1 MKSILKIF
9 FISIICCIATI
20 VTYDFFKKSSY
31 DKNNKNTLENRKV
44 IPNYVSFNSDS
55 RSNSDSEK
63 TDFTIAAEKTIN
75 SVVHIKNTSNYRED
89 SDSWLYRLYG
99 QSTPK
104 RIGNGSGVIVSPD
117 GYIITNDHV
126 IKDASE
132 IEITTNDN
140 KTYIANLVG
149 TDPYTDIA
157 ILKINSNKS
166 LNYIPFG
173 DSESLKIGE
182 WVLALGN
189 PFNLNSTVTAGI
201 VSAKSRDLNQMDR
214 KNQSFIQTDA
224 AVNQGNSG
232 GALINTKGEL
242 IGINTAISSITGGFV
257 GYSFAVPS
265 NLARKVFEDIL
276 EFGNVQKGLL
286 GVSGNALNQ
295 NLAKKLNI
303 NETEG
308 FYVNNVEPNL
318 GAEKAGIKTKDI
330 ITKIDFVKI
339 NKFSDMSGYLSTKRP
354 GDVINVEY
362 IRDKKKFNT
371 KVVLKKIT
379 RTIFLGME
387 LRNTEKSDIS
397 IINNNTAVKVTNVE
411 NSRLNRMGIDK
422 GYYILKIN
430 EIEIKDISQIERI
443 DVESLNSI
451 LFMSPNGEK
460 ERIIFE

>member
-1 MKSILKIF
+1 M
-9 FISIICCIATI
+9 
-20 VTYDFFKKSSY
+20 
-31 DKNNKNTLENRKV
+31 
-44 IPNYVSFNSDS
+44 
-55 RSNSDSEK
+55 
-63 TDFTIAAEKTIN
+63 
-75 SVVHIKNTSNYRED
+75 
-89 SDSWLYRLYG
+89 
-99 QSTPK
+99 
-104 RIGNGSGVIVSPD
+104 
-117 GYIITNDHV
+117 
-126 IKDASE
+126 
-132 IEITTNDN
+132 
-140 KTYIANLVG
+140 
-149 TDPYTDIA
+149 
-157 ILKINSNKS
+157 
-166 LNYIPFG
+166 
-173 DSESLKIGE
+173 
-182 WVLALGN
+182 
-189 PFNLNSTVTAGI
+189 
-201 VSAKSRDLNQMDR
+201 
-214 KNQSFIQTDA
+214 
-224 AVNQGNSG
+224 
-232 GALINTKGEL
+232 
-242 IGINTAISSITGGFV
+242 
-257 GYSFAVPS
+257 
-265 NLARKVFEDIL
+265 
-276 EFGNVQKGLL
+276 
-286 GVSGNALNQ
+286 SGNALNQ

-318 GAEKAGIKTKDI
+318 GAEKAGIKTNDI

-397 IINNNTAVKVTNVE
+397 IIKNNTAVKVTNVE
-411 NSRLNRMGIDK
+411 NSRLNRMGIDN